1 MRKPARRKTRSA
13 PARKAPAR
21 KPHRAP
27 ARKAPRA
34 GPAPAAPPA
43 AGRDES
49 ARPRA
54 MAAAQAGLEKKA
66 EDVLVLDVR
75 GLVSYADFV
84 LVMSADS
91 EPQAAAIADEVD
103 RRLGAL
109 GAHKLGI
116 EGRSGGRW
124 VLLDYGDVVA
134 HVMFPETRQFYDIE
148 GLWADAPRL
157 RVGG

>member
-21 KPHRAP
+21 QPHRAP

-34 GPAPAAPPA
+34 SPAAPAP
-43 AGRDES
+43 GRDES

-54 MAAAQAGLEKKA
+54 MAAAQAGLDKKA
-66 EDVLVLDVR
+66 EEVLVLDVR
-75 GLVSYADFV
+75 GLVSYADFFV
-84 LVMSADS
+84 VMSADS

-134 HVMFPETRQFYDIE
+134 HVMFPETRQFYDLE
-148 GLWADAPRL
+148 GLWADAPRV
-157 RVGG
+157 RVEG

>member
-1 MRKPARRKTRSA
+1 MRKPAHRKSRAA

-21 KPHRAP
+21 KPRRGP
-27 ARKAPRA
+27 ARQAPRVA
-34 GPAPAAPPA
+34 APAAA

-54 MAAAQAGLEKKA
+54 MAAARAGLEKKA

-75 GLVSYADFV
+75 GLVSYADFFV
-84 LVMSADS
+84 VMSADS

-109 GAHKLGI
+109 GARKLGI

-148 GLWADAPRL
+148 GLWADAPRM
-157 RVGG
+157 RIEG